1 MHTRAHCVRSHQ
13 SRLFLFFS
21 RALQGIL
28 LRKYTTLP
36 PPRLSRFIFFP
47 KLNST
52 LGYGHFITHK
62 KTHIDAAE
70 LPPCYSL
77 LRNLNLP
84 NFLCLITL
92 VWNNTGQHRGVQWAD
107 TPSFYTTTGC
117 WKSDVIQVHF
127 YSTWAFHVH
136 LCIESECVFQI
147 CVRQIFHIKTF
158 LFLVLHRWFKK
169 QHSYLKKVI
178 KMNSRGTSFITSH
191 MNFNSRC
198 QHCSIVW
205 PIDMMLLNH
214 SCINAKDSRQHD
226 DANW

>member
-1 MHTRAHCVRSHQ
+1 MLQSCLHATLSWEIWTCLTFSVWLLWCETTQVSIGWSTR
-13 SRLFLFFS
+13 
-21 RALQGIL
+21 
-28 LRKYTTLP
+28 T
-36 PPRLSRFIFFP
+36 
-47 KLNST
+47 
-52 LGYGHFITHK
+52 
-62 KTHIDAAE
+62 
-70 LPPCYSL
+70 
-77 LRNLNLP
+77 
-84 NFLCLITL
+84 
-92 VWNNTGQHRGVQWAD
+92 RGVQWAD
-107 TPSFYTTTGC
+107 TSSFYTTTGC

-127 YSTWAFHVH
+127 YSTWAFHVQ

-147 CVRQIFHIKTF
+147 CVRQIFHIKAF

-178 KMNSRGTSFITSH
+178 KMNSRQTSFITSH

-205 PIDMMLLNH
+205 PVDMMLLNH